1 MSLMSSLYK
10 MGSALD
16 VARMGLNITAHN
28 TANSDTQGYSR
39 QRMIQSD
46 SFYSTIGTNAFGK
59 LKVGMGVDVD
69 AIQQLR
75 NTLLDNNYRQESSKA
90 QYYVAKENTVSELE
104 TILGEI
110 NGETLWGT
118 MDDLRTSIDSLTS
131 HPDGMETRK
140 AFLQNAVSFINKAN
154 DIYKGMIEY
163 QYNIDDQIRTAV
175 KDINMISSEIE
186 RYNTLISKYET
197 SGDNANDYRDQRNL
211 LLDELST
218 YGNIRIDEDKSGR
231 VSVVFEGHSLIQNG
245 AVNKIGLQYE
255 SGANGQSFVKPVWTS
270 QPDKILP
277 FDEIPAPQ
285 PLYSKTKLQNTNEAS
300 KSDVGMLRGLL
311 VSRGISSAN
320 KDTPDADTDG
330 FIIPTVQKEL
340 DILVGSIVSMMNN
353 IVNPDGDKPYDLHN
367 NQGNAANGNNEL
379 IFVTKD
385 GSNNFTSGNIEVNPE
400 LLKDEG
406 KLALSSDGSAG
417 DTTLVKKMLD
427 EWKDKDGEFSPI
439 CSAVGHSQNFETYYA
454 ELIGRLGTVGLEATN
469 MVDYQSI
476 QLNRIQN
483 NREMIS
489 GVSLDEEM
497 TNMIKYQHAY
507 NGAAKVVSVIDG
519 MLDTIINRM

>member
-16 VARMGLNITAHN
+16 VARTGLNITAHN

-46 SFYSTIGTNAFGK
+46 NFYATIGSNAFGK
-59 LKVGMGVDVD
+59 VKLGMGVD
-69 AIQQLR
+69 INSIHQLR
-75 NTLLDNNYRQESSKA
+75 DTLLDNNYRQESSKA

-154 DIYKGMIEY
+154 DIHKGTIEY
-163 QYNIDDQIRTAV
+163 QYNIDDQIRSAV
-175 KDINMISSEIE
+175 KDINSIASEIE
-186 RYNTLISKYET
+186 RYNTIIAKYES

-218 YGNIRIDEDKSGR
+218 YGNIHIDEDKSKR
-231 VSVVFEGHSLIQNG
+231 VRVTFEGHALIQNG
-245 AVNKIGLQYE
+245 VVNTIGLQYE
-255 SGANGQSFVKPVWTS
+255 SDSNGQSFVKPVWTS
-270 QPDKILP
+270 QTGDVLP
-277 FDEIPAPQ
+277 FNEIPEPQ
-285 PLYSKTKLQNTNEAS
+285 PLFSKTRLQNTNEAS
-300 KSDVGMLRGLL
+300 KTDSGMLRGLL
-311 VSRGISSAN
+311 VSRGTLSAT

-340 DILVGSIVSMMNN
+340 DILVNSIVKMMNN
-353 IVNPDGDKPYDLHN
+353 IVNPEGDKPYDLYN
-367 NQGNAANGNNEL
+367 KQGNAQNGNNEL

-385 GSNNFTSGNIEVNPE
+385 GSDNFTLGNIEVNAE
-400 LLKDEG
+400 LLKYES

-427 EWKDKDGEFSPI
+427 EWKDKNGVFSPT

-454 ELIGRLGTVGLEATN
+454 ELIGRLGTIGLEATN
-469 MVDYQSI
+469 MADYQTT
-476 QLNRIQN
+476 QLNRIENSRQ
-483 NREMIS
+483 MVS

-507 NGAAKVVSVIDG
+507 NGAAKVVSILDG